1 MQIVR
6 VVFVLLFFKSFKNE
20 EPIKHSLYLSNFSPP
35 YFCVQPSQHSTTK
48 IFYLPQPFH
57 QFRLRQGTREL
68 ENLVGNDTVLI
79 SLFFLKV
86 WAVITGLAITNSL
99 SLRFRKLVYCRYN
112 KPSNPPSLIPST
124 YSHNFHILL
133 IRPQEPTFPCNTVA

>member
-1 MQIVR
+1 MKNQSDILYTSAI
-6 VVFVLLFFKSFKNE
+6 FTSLFLRTTIPTFYNKNILPTSAISSIQATSRDQRARESCE
-20 EPIKHSLYLSNFSPP
+20 EWHCF
-35 YFCVQPSQHSTTK
+35 
-48 IFYLPQPFH
+48 
-57 QFRLRQGTREL
+57 
-68 ENLVGNDTVLI
+68 NL

-133 IRPQEPTFPCNTVA
+133 IRPQEPTFPCNRVA